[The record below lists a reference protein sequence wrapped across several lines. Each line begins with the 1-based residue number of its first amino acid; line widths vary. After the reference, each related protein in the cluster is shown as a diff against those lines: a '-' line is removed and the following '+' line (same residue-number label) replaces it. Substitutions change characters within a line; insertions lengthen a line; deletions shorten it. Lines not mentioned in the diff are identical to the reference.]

1 MRWPLV
7 LQSRSGFTTT
17 PLPLN
22 WIKETKKR
30 PLQIS
35 ISPYSWVSH
44 CNRLDWWA
52 SSTEPCGF
60 WLISS
65 FIVVFCFYVFQIKTI
80 SAMLF
85 QLQCDN
91 SSEATSWFDSIGTI
105 IRRLV
110 SSQRVFLEF
119 FECFFFF
126 FDMSQVLCPD
136 LRHFVTGPLL
146 LNESFSSHS
155 FCSTFGSK
163 SQNGS
168 CSTRPL
174 AASFLPRKFIKT
186 NYCHMQ

>member
-17 PLPLN
+17 PPPLN

-126 FDMSQVLCPD
+126 LTCLKCSVLISAILWQDHFFLTKAFQAIPFAQHLD
-136 LRHFVTGPLL
+136 LSPKMALVA
-146 LNESFSSHS
+146 
-155 FCSTFGSK
+155 
-163 SQNGS
+163 
-168 CSTRPL
+168 L
-174 AASFLPRKFIKT
+174 AL
-186 NYCHMQ
+186 